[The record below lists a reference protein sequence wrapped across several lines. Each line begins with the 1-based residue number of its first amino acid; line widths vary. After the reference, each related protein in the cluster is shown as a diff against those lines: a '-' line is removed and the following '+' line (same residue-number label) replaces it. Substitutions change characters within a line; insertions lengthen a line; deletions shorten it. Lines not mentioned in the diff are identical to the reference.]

1 MGNKTRSTG
10 AFPVALICILTGI
23 SALFFHLY
31 KLNVPLIPDYST
43 ASWLIEAK
51 INVQPVND
59 KSSVSLFLPHVSRTH
74 SIENEQFVSDGF
86 GLATIF
92 EEGNRTARWTNG
104 ISTGNYNLFY
114 RALVRAR
121 NQPAQFPLKL
131 KKTPSPA
138 KTFIKPE
145 LIQAARKL
153 NRRVWPKNKG
163 LRKFTSALAGIAL
176 SERPDDEFLKLLEGR
191 DSPRYRL
198 QIVTRLLAEENIPA
212 RLVHGVSLGRA
223 QTNVPVLHWLE
234 VYSGSQWLPYDPL
247 NDTWDLPPEK
257 FVWWRGKDKL
267 IVTNNPAAVKTTIS
281 VTPGEAAGVS
291 AAIHKSKL
299 REQASG
305 VLSLSSLPVHTQ
317 AVFRQMMI
325 IPLGALIVALLR
337 NVVGLKTFGTFMPVL
352 IALSFRQLQLGWG
365 LILFSSIVSLGLV
378 ARFYFEK
385 LKLLLVPRLTAT
397 LTLVIIFIIAI
408 TLIADHLN
416 YNVALSLA
424 LFPLVILTMTIERM
438 SVVWEEVGA
447 REALQQGI
455 GSLAVAS
462 IIFFVVTDA
471 YLEYLFFVFPELL
484 LVILGLALLL
494 GRYKGYRLIELFR
507 FKELAV

>member
-1 MGNKTRSTG
+1 
-10 AFPVALICILTGI
+10 
-23 SALFFHLY
+23 
-31 KLNVPLIPDYST
+31 
-43 ASWLIEAK
+43 
-51 INVQPVND
+51 
-59 KSSVSLFLPHVSRTH
+59 
-74 SIENEQFVSDGF
+74 
-86 GLATIF
+86 
-92 EEGNRTARWTNG
+92 
-104 ISTGNYNLFY
+104 
-114 RALVRAR
+114 
-121 NQPAQFPLKL
+121 
-131 KKTPSPA
+131 
-138 KTFIKPE
+138 
-145 LIQAARKL
+145 
-153 NRRVWPKNKG
+153 
-163 LRKFTSALAGIAL
+163 
-176 SERPDDEFLKLLEGR
+176 
-191 DSPRYRL
+191 
-198 QIVTRLLAEENIPA
+198 
-212 RLVHGVSLGRA
+212 
-223 QTNVPVLHWLE
+223 
-234 VYSGSQWLPYDPL
+234 
-247 NDTWDLPPEK
+247 
-257 FVWWRGKDKL
+257 
-267 IVTNNPAAVKTTIS
+267 
-281 VTPGEAAGVS
+281 
-291 AAIHKSKL
+291 
-299 REQASG
+299 
-305 VLSLSSLPVHTQ
+305 
-317 AVFRQMMI
+317 MI